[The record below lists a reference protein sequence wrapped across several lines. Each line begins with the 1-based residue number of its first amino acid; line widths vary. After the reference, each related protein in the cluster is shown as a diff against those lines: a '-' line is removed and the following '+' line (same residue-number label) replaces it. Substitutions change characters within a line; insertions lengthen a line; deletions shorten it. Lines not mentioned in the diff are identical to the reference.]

1 MTTLNDWVAGA
12 RPRTLWTAVSAV
24 AVGTGAAASTTQVRP
39 GLALLAL
46 GVAIALQIAS
56 NYANDYADGV
66 RGTDLNRIGPERLV
80 ASGKAAPSAV
90 KRAAYLSFAAA
101 AVFGSWLVAAS
112 GTWWLLAVGALAIVA
127 AWTYTASDRPYGYEG
142 WGEVAVLIFF
152 GPVAVLG
159 TQYTQAGT
167 ITWWSVVASIAV
179 GLWAVAMLMVNNIRD
194 IDGDALAGK
203 RTLAVK
209 LGDRRARALFA
220 TVVLAPLALTVLM
233 ALARPWALI
242 ATITALPAF
251 LIAIAVRA
259 GARGVALAP
268 VFKGVSAVGL
278 GYGLLL
284 AVGLAI

>member
-39 GLALLAL
+39 SLALLAL

-101 AVFGSWLVAAS
+101 AVFGLGLVAAS

-233 ALARPWALI
+233 AFARPWALI

>member
-39 GLALLAL
+39 SLALLAL

-112 GTWWLLAVGALAIVA
+112 GTWWLLAVGALAMVA

-209 LGDRRARALFA
+209 LGHRRARALFA

>member
-1 MTTLNDWVAGA
+1 MTTLSDWVAGA
-12 RPRTLWTAVSAV
+12 RPRTLWTAISAV
-24 AVGTGAAASTTQVRP
+24 AVGTGAAASTTQSRP

-46 GVAIALQIAS
+46 GVAVALQVAS

-66 RGTDLNRIGPERLV
+66 RGTDINRIGPERLV

-90 KRAAYLSFAAA
+90 KRAAYLAFTVA
-101 AVFGSWLVAAS
+101 AVFGLWLVAAS

-159 TQYTQAGT
+159 TQYTQAGA
-167 ITWWSVVASIAV
+167 ITWWGVVASIAV

-194 IDGDALAGK
+194 VDGDALAGK

-209 LGDRRARALFA
+209 LGEKRARSLFA
-220 TVVLAPLALTVLM
+220 TVVLAPLALTVVM
-233 ALARPWALI
+233 AFARPWVLI

-278 GYGLLL
+278 GFGLLL